1 MRACGCHRGG
11 GAGHL
16 TTSRADPRRPFL
28 GAVRPSTFAT
38 VTRISPP
45 PLAPT
50 TPLNA
55 ITNRVATDSFPCPAR
70 PLGLRPAA
78 LRTAIGEGR
87 PASNVERRPSHVAC
101 QGRELRRHLLP
112 RCETSCVVRCR
123 GEWDAWRPISCALT
137 SSGRFLMSIPPWWRV
152 KYMSGVSDLTRQG
165 KLLRG
170 HLILYPRT
178 RQPTRIH
185 SPSENRACVLPMGG
199 WPNAGFSR
207 DIWGVC
213 LRTWPTARP
222 RMASLSLSGQRR
234 PQSSASVH
242 PTPGYSV

>member
-1 MRACGCHRGG
+1 MP
-11 GAGHL
+11 
-16 TTSRADPRRPFL
+16 PRRRSWPPRDIA
-28 GAVRPSTFAT
+28 GGPTATISGRCSTINLAT

-101 QGRELRRHLLP
+101 QGRELADTYCH
-112 RCETSCVVRCR
+112 VVKPAVWFAVR

-199 WPNAGFSR
+199 WPNADSGAIS
-207 DIWGVC
+207 GVF
-213 LRTWPTARP
+213 A
-222 RMASLSLSGQRR
+222 
-234 PQSSASVH
+234 
-242 PTPGYSV
+242 